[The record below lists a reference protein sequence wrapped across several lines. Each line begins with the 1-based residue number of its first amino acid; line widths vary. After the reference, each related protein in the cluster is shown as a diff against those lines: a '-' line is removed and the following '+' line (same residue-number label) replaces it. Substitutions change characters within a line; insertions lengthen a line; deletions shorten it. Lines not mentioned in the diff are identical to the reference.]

1 MHLTLRSEKSGYK
14 IIYVIFLTLQIKKKT
29 GRKYNKIFTV
39 GYIWTIELWIFPIFF
54 STFQM

>member
-14 IIYVIFLTLQIKKKT
+14 IIYVIFLTLQIKKKKT

-39 GYIWTIELWIFPIFF
+39 GYI
-54 STFQM
+54 